1 MTRKPTK
8 RQLQAQETK
17 LNIYNCASRL
27 FEEKGFDNVTI
38 ENIAEE
44 SGVSVGLFYYY
55 FKSKHE
61 ILAIYHRNLDVMYS
75 EYYQDAVSSG
85 RYRDKTALEQ
95 LEDFMLYTCEI
106 CGAGGAAY
114 IRIVYSYMLTET
126 DFSKTML
133 DPKRLYFEILHKL
146 LNQGLKNGEIR
157 QEFAAAQLASDIVK
171 MTRGCIVDWCIS
183 GGKDSIRERSRRL
196 IRIFLR
202 GIASDPETP
211 EMKT

>member
-1 MTRKPTK
+1 MTRKQTK

-38 ENIAEE
+38 EDIAGE

-75 EYYQDAVSSG
+75 EYYQNAVSSG
-85 RYRDKTALEQ
+85 RYEGKTVLEQ

-126 DFSKTML
+126 DFSKAMI
-133 DPKRLYFEILHKL
+133 DPERLYFDILHKL
-146 LNQGLKNGEIR
+146 LSKGLKNKEIR
-157 QEFAAAQLASDIVK
+157 QEFTTTQLASDIVK
-171 MTRGCIVDWCIS
+171 MTRGCIVDWCV
-183 GGKDSIRERSRRL
+183 GGGDDSIRERSKRL
-196 IRIFLR
+196 IQTFLR
-202 GIASDPETP
+202 GIKRNPQEPESD
-211 EMKT
+211 